1 MIPMLIALLAQQPA
15 AEPPAPEPKVC
26 DATPAQ
32 VLVGERYRRH
42 VPTRAKRLSGAQTVR
57 VIWPG
62 QAVTMDFREDRLD
75 LIVDY
80 QRTITAVRCG

>member
-1 MIPMLIALLAQQPA
+1 MMLLLLAILAQEPA
-15 AEPPAPEPKVC
+15 AEPNVC
-26 DATPAQ
+26 DATPVQ

-42 VPTRAKRLSGAQTVR
+42 VPTRAKRLSGARTVR

-75 LIVDY
+75 LIVGY
-80 QRTITAVRCG
+80 QRIITSVRCG